1 MVAEFES
8 FHHATSVFDQLWKGP
23 LFLKIN
29 QQRQSNPA
37 GTPFGLVFVL
47 DVCGKPDISAGCH
60 VYRSHKL
67 ERKHLDKVIKF
78 VNSVSKL
85 SSEFTVRGVILV
97 LSPEM
102 DTMTAVYQFD
112 SVVDAGKFMDKV
124 GLSPEFQKIVSQAS
138 ELRTLVQAGMNVRI

>member
-8 FHHATSVFDQLWKGP
+8 FYHATSVFDQLWKDP
-23 LFLKIN
+23 LFLEIN
-29 QQRQSNPA
+29 QRRQSDPA
-37 GTPFGLVFVL
+37 GTPFGLVFMR
-47 DVCGKPDISAGCH
+47 DVCGKPDISARCY
-60 VYRSHKL
+60 VCRSYKL
-67 ERKHLDKVIKF
+67 ERKHLDKAIKF

-85 SSEFTVRGVILV
+85 SNEFTVCRVIPA

-112 SVVDAGKFMDKV
+112 SVVDAGKFMDQV

-138 ELRTLVQAGMNVRI
+138 ELGTLVQAGMNVRI